1 MEAYEKQQK
10 VKEYYEK
17 NPDKLSE
24 YYQLRGKL
32 IKKYQESDTDEYV
45 YTEQRDEYEADMAEY
60 EEALKDY
67 KEEVRKY
74 GKTDYSIEEYVIIR
88 YIWPL
93 MSEQK
98 MLTLKNGQYYVFPEY
113 IRGKHL
119 SELIN
124 RPESIISFS
133 QPYKDFLRING
144 LGRPD
149 EKSIG
154 GIRSSNDSDYNYRKF
169 ITAWVL
175 KHYTTIY
182 DDVQLED

>member
-1 MEAYEKQQK
+1 
-10 VKEYYEK
+10 
-17 NPDKLSE
+17 
-24 YYQLRGKL
+24 L

-154 GIRSSNDSDYNYRKF
+154 GIRSSDSSDWNYRKF